1 MKKSKIDEMRE
12 FLTETLP
19 PIIARSE
26 VEKLTGG
33 LVKRSTLSSYDSRGQ
48 GISNP
53 IKFASPDKVRGKVA
67 YRRDDLINW
76 IIDRIVVDDD
86 PPPQP
91 AIA

>member
-12 FLTETLP
+12 FLIETLP

-33 LVKRSTLSSYDSRGQ
+33 LVKRSTLSSYDSRGL

-53 IKFASPDKVRGKVA
+53 IKFAAKNDTIVKVA
-67 YRRDDLINW
+67 YIR
-76 IIDRIVVDDD
+76 
-86 PPPQP
+86 
-91 AIA
+91 

>member
-12 FLTETLP
+12 FLIETLP

-33 LVKRSTLSSYDSRGQ
+33 LVKRSTLSSYDSRGL

-53 IKFASPDKVRGKVA
+53 IKFSSEDGVRGRVE
-67 YRRDDLINW
+67 YTREELINW
-76 IIDRIVVDDD
+76 IINRIIID
-86 PPPQP
+86 
-91 AIA
+91 

>member
-33 LVKRSTLSSYDSRGQ
+33 LVKRSTLSSYDSKGQ
-48 GISNP
+48 GVSNL
-53 IKFASPDKVRGKVA
+53 IKFASSDGIRGKVA
-67 YRRDDLINW
+67 YRRDDLIDW
-76 IIDRIVVDDD
+76 IVNRMMVDDT
-86 PPPQP
+86 PQP
-91 AIA
+91 QSKAA

>member
-1 MKKSKIDEMRE
+1 MKKDKIEEIRKY
-12 FLTETLP
+12 LTETLP

-48 GISNP
+48 GVSNP
-53 IKFASPDKVRGKVA
+53 IKFASADKVRGKVA

-76 IIDRIVVDDD
+76 IVDRMVVDDD
-86 PPPQP
+86 SPSQP
-91 AIA
+91 TIA